1 MHYSFEWNDAA
12 ASSYSPWFDVR
23 NVKNR
28 TIEVLHAGTP
38 DGTITV
44 RGHLAETDANPA
56 DGAGHILAGPITTNT
71 IVAIDTYYCR
81 RIQFQR
87 SGGGVVGATVRF
99 NGVKHFAD

>member
-1 MHYSFEWNDAA
+1 MHHGFEWNDGAA
-12 ASSYSPWFDVR
+12 NGYSPWFDVR
-23 NVKNR
+23 STDKR

-44 RGHLAETDANPA
+44 RGHLQEVDDPPTN
-56 DGAGHILAGPITTNT
+56 GAGHILAGPITTNT

-87 SGGGVVGATVRF
+87 SGGGAVAATVRF
-99 NGVKHFAD
+99 NGVKHLAD